1 MQDKFVNYFVNSEVV
16 FWDFDGVI
24 KDSVEVKS
32 DAFEQL
38 FLPFGKDIAKKVRI
52 HHEENGGISRFDKL
66 PIYLDW
72 AGQTLST
79 QLIDEYSDKFSLL
92 VKQKIID
99 SEWTNGVL
107 EYLQENYQRQQFF
120 IVTATPQQEIE
131 EILIQLKIE
140 NYFKQVIG
148 SPVSKVS
155 ALKLLINKYGKDRK
169 KAIMIGDTL
178 SDFESAKDRQIP
190 FVLFM
195 TRLNKDLHERLN
207 CPIIGKI

>member
-1 MQDKFVNYFVNSEVV
+1 MNIDFIKIAKVV

-155 ALKLLINKYGKDRK
+155 ALKLLINKYGIDRK

>member
-1 MQDKFVNYFVNSEVV
+1 VNIDFIKIAKVV

-155 ALKLLINKYGKDRK
+155 ALKLLINKYGIDRK

>member
-1 MQDKFVNYFVNSEVV
+1 MNIDFIKIAKVV

-79 QLIDEYSDKFSLL
+79 QLIDEYSGKFSL
-92 VKQKIID
+92 
-99 SEWTNGVL
+99 
-107 EYLQENYQRQQFF
+107 
-120 IVTATPQQEIE
+120 
-131 EILIQLKIE
+131 
-140 NYFKQVIG
+140 
-148 SPVSKVS
+148 
-155 ALKLLINKYGKDRK
+155 
-169 KAIMIGDTL
+169 
-178 SDFESAKDRQIP
+178 
-190 FVLFM
+190 
-195 TRLNKDLHERLN
+195 
-207 CPIIGKI
+207 